1 MKKINLFPILIST
14 LVVLSLSGCG
24 NVSSNQ
30 VIADSV
36 STYEYDNMTCSAIEV
51 EISHLQRAASDAG
64 GVVDKKKSSQQGKGV
79 ASVLLFWPALFI
91 IDDNSLE
98 AQKYARLKGEYEAAE
113 KAHRIKEC

>member
-1 MKKINLFPILIST
+1 MKKINLLPTLIST

-36 STYEYDNMTCSAIEV
+36 SSYEYDNMTCPAIEA
-51 EISHLQRAASDAG
+51 EISHLQRAATEAG
-64 GVVDKKKSSQQGKGV
+64 AIVDKKKSSQQGKGV

>member
-1 MKKINLFPILIST
+1 MATIQKVKRRSDFAYRVLIRQAGMK
-14 LVVLSLSGCG
+14 
-24 NVSSNQ
+24 
-30 VIADSV
+30 
-36 STYEYDNMTCSAIEV
+36 SAATE
-51 EISHLQRAASDAG
+51 AG
-64 GVVDKKKSSQQGKGV
+64 AIVDKKKSSQQGKGV

>member
-36 STYEYDNMTCSAIEV
+36 STYEYDNMTCSAIEA
-51 EISHLQRAASDAG
+51 EISHLQRSASEAA
-64 GVVDKKKSSQQGKGV
+64 GVVDNKKSSQQGKG
-79 ASVLLFWPALFI
+79 AAAVLLFWPALFI

>member
-36 STYEYDNMTCSAIEV
+36 STYEYDNMTCSAIEA
-51 EISHLQRAASDAG
+51 EISHLQRSASEAA
-64 GVVDKKKSSQQGKGV
+64 GVVDNKKSSQQGKG
-79 ASVLLFWPALFI
+79 AAAVLLFWPALFI
-91 IDDNSLE
+91 IDCLLYTSPSPRD
-98 AQKYARLKGEYEAAE
+98 
-113 KAHRIKEC
+113 